1 MQHRI
6 SSNLGQIVLSLS
18 DTLDLA
24 SFSLAQHQQ
33 RVAMVALEMGRAA
46 GLPND
51 RLGNSFIAA
60 LLHDIGAF
68 SLEDKILLRESKAE
82 ELEEHCVRGELLLQR
97 VPLFQGA
104 APIVRFH
111 HKKWRDWS
119 ESIENPLV
127 WESQTLFLSDFVERS
142 INRNQYILHQHEK
155 ITSRLKTLAGT
166 SLHPQIIDLFMAI
179 SDREEF
185 WLDLVSPKLI
195 SLLHN
200 NSPLRQVEIHL
211 DDIFLISELFQN
223 IIDFKSRFT
232 ATHSTGVAACASML
246 ADIFGMP
253 EAETKLAEIAGK
265 LHDLGKLAIPNSI
278 LEKPGA
284 LSKEETAIMKSHA
297 YYTYTV
303 INNIEGLKQI
313 AEWAA
318 YHHEKLDGAGYPFRR
333 EADRLDNGSRILMV
347 ADIFTAL
354 SEDRPYRNK
363 LSQKESVNIFKE
375 MSDQQLLDKKIVGLV
390 IENYDE
396 IFSYVSEKQA
406 IAREFYE
413 KQFDSLQ

>member
-1 MQHRI
+1 MQRRI
-6 SSNLGQIVLSLS
+6 SSDLGQIVLSLS

-33 RVAMVALEMGRAA
+33 RVAMVVLEMGRAA

-51 RLGNSFIAA
+51 RLGNPFIAA
-60 LLHDIGAF
+60 LLHDVGAF
-68 SLEDKILLRESKAE
+68 SLEDKIRLRESKAE

-97 VPLFQGA
+97 VPLFQEA

-111 HKKWRDWS
+111 HKKWRDWD
-119 ESIENPLV
+119 ESIENQLA
-127 WESQTLFLSDFVERS
+127 WDSQTLFLSDFIERS

-155 ITSRLKTLAGT
+155 IIARVKTLAGT
-166 SLHPQIIDLFMAI
+166 SLHPQIVELFMAI

-185 WLDLVSPKLI
+185 WLDLVSPKLF

-200 NSPLRQVEIHL
+200 NSPIREVEIRIN
-211 DDIFLISELFQN
+211 DIFFISELFQN

-232 ATHSTGVAACASML
+232 ATHSTGVAACSSML
-246 ADIFGMP
+246 SNIFGMS

-297 YYTYTV
+297 YYTYSV
-303 INNIEGLKQI
+303 IKNIDGLKQI

-318 YHHEKLDGAGYPFRR
+318 YHHEKLDGAGYPFHR

-363 LSQKESVNIFKE
+363 LSQKESVKIFKE
-375 MSDQQLLDKKIVGLV
+375 FSHQQLLDKKIVDLV

-406 IAREFYE
+406 VAREFYE
-413 KQFDSLQ
+413 KQFDMI

>member
-1 MQHRI
+1 
-6 SSNLGQIVLSLS
+6 
-18 DTLDLA
+18 
-24 SFSLAQHQQ
+24 
-33 RVAMVALEMGRAA
+33 MVALEMGKAA
-46 GLPND
+46 GLPHD
-51 RLGNSFIAA
+51 RLGNLFIAA
-60 LLHDIGAF
+60 LLHDVGAF
-68 SLEDKILLRESKAE
+68 SLEDKIRLRESRAE

-111 HKKWRDWS
+111 HTKWRDWD

-127 WESQTLFLSDFVERS
+127 WDSQTLFISDFIERS

-155 ITSRLKTLAGT
+155 IIARLKALAGT
-166 SLHPQIIDLFMAI
+166 SLHPQIIDLFMSI

-185 WLDLVSPKLI
+185 WLDLVSPRI
-195 SLLHN
+195 FSLLHN
-200 NSPLRQVEIHL
+200 NSPLRGVEIL
-211 DDIFLISELFQN
+211 IDDIFLISELFQN

-246 ADIFGMP
+246 ANIFGMP
-253 EAETKLAEIAGK
+253 ETETRLAEIAGK

-297 YYTYTV
+297 YYTCTV
-303 INNIEGLKQI
+303 IKNIEGLKQI

-318 YHHEKLDGAGYPFRR
+318 YHHEKLDGSGYPFRH

-363 LSQKESVNIFKE
+363 LSQKESVKIFKE
-375 MSDQQLLDKKIVGLV
+375 MSGQQLLDKKIVDLV

-406 IAREFYE
+406 VAREFYE
-413 KQFDSLQ
+413 KQFDMI

>member
-33 RVAMVALEMGRAA
+33 RVAMVVLEMGRAA
-46 GLPND
+46 GLPID

-60 LLHDIGAF
+60 LLHDVGAF
-68 SLEDKILLRESKAE
+68 SLEDKIRLREDKAE
-82 ELEEHCVRGELLLQR
+82 ELDEHCVRGESLLQR
-97 VPLFQGA
+97 VPLFKEA

-111 HKKWRDWS
+111 HRKWRDWG

-127 WESQTLFLSDFVERS
+127 WDSQTLFLSDFIERS
-142 INRNQYILHQHEK
+142 IDRNQYILHQHEN
-155 ITSRLKTLAGT
+155 IIARLKKLAGT

-200 NSPLRQVEIHL
+200 KSPLREVEIHIN
-211 DDIFLISELFQN
+211 DIFLISELFQN

-232 ATHSTGVAACASML
+232 ATHSTGVAACSSML
-246 ADIFGMP
+246 ANIFGMP
-253 EAETKLAEIAGK
+253 EEETRLVEIASK

-284 LSKEETAIMKSHA
+284 LSKEEAAIMKSHA
-297 YYTYTV
+297 YYTYSV
-303 INNIEGLKQI
+303 IKNIEGLKRI

-318 YHHEKLDGAGYPFRR
+318 CHHEKLDGTGYPFRR
-333 EADRLDNGSRILMV
+333 EADRLDNGSRIIMV

-354 SEDRPYRNK
+354 SEDRPYRKK

-375 MSDQQLLDKKIVGLV
+375 LSGQQLLDKKLADLV

-413 KQFDSLQ
+413 KQFDMI